1 MGFRKQRVEF
11 NEVISLLFKTP
22 SVLTVEQNVKCSMWD
37 ENNTRCSLATYYLRP
52 NFPRKG

>member
-22 SVLTVEQNVKCSMWD
+22 RVLNVEQNVKYSMWD
-37 ENNTRCSLATYYLRP
+37 E
-52 NFPRKG
+52 KM